1 MKVKELIKK
10 LQKMDPNARVLVE
23 GYEIGYDDAS
33 SPEEIVVRET
43 KGSWYDGK
51 FQTWNDVMIANWVS
65 DKDTTAVL
73 IGREHDIS

>member
-23 GYEIGYDDAS
+23 GYEMGYDDAS

-43 KGSWYDGK
+43 KGSWYGGK
-51 FQTWNDVMIANWVS
+51 YQTWNDVMVADWVS